1 MTHRFRLLNG
11 SGFGVNCPGR
21 IRLATKTLPV
31 LQHHRSECCEASVQD
46 LQLIGKRLCWT
57 RAAAGLRP
65 DKTPCRADQ
74 SVGRLISQTGQRTY
88 RTLRP
93 PKPRRPVPTYKSV
106 VLLLRCHTMSL
117 WYGLVRNADQPRLS
131 APAEAQASAAE
142 PWSLGLDDGTGVR
155 VARSA
160 FQGDLKFSW
169 DLFRG
174 FRSCQV
180 LTYSIDLA
188 TVRRLITDLGVA
200 KVECVIGTVATIDRI
215 EKVLAVQ
222 QAAMQHASIL
232 VEELSKTACD
242 VIEALTSGQLAF
254 WVLRDQVSHSKLYLL
269 DGGTEPERRII
280 MGSANFSEQAFR
292 GWQHETLAMYDD
304 DPAAWDYYS
313 ARYREVRDRASQRI
327 DPQLLLGRTQ
337 PVQVEETPVLAGERP
352 SIVLVGGDSPSVE
365 DATDSIRK
373 TAKTLRNQIGPHL
386 PARRRDT
393 QTLNPDLK
401 TRIRGVLRNQPRR
414 ATEPAAFS
422 ISTDT
427 RTATFDGT
435 PFPLDFDPELAVSDA
450 ELMIEYFTGF
460 EGFAGT
466 AEEVRELQEEYF
478 AFWAWLYFSPFMCDL
493 RTRAAHANR
502 DVIRYERVALLYG
515 KANCGKTSLI
525 QVLLRS
531 MFPQRPQAAWMDR
544 SLFKTAELEAI
555 TRTAKRCPAFFDD
568 VTAKQMGLT
577 GKDFIKNET
586 PLSLAEYPAV
596 VISMNR
602 YKDGFADEIMKRAF
616 LIYTHTALAVYN
628 DKIREDEDQRIRK
641 VADRLTGHLYR
652 RYLQAVLD
660 KLADDPLPDD
670 WLQLSSG
677 VLGGLLRD
685 ATAECP
691 PVWSAPQTRT
701 HHAERRYKSLRAKF
715 HHLLRPAAQID
726 ADNPKS
732 EGWWVD
738 TDTGRLIVR
747 ERVNQ
752 YGRSA
757 FNWDQ
762 VPSTI
767 IDADASSSG
776 HTSLV
781 LSELNRFLPNW
792 NLHSPIQVRTPKIEQ
807 PRIRPR
813 RRSWRLLRRASRG

>member
-1 MTHRFRLLNG
+1 M
-11 SGFGVNCPGR
+11 
-21 IRLATKTLPV
+21 
-31 LQHHRSECCEASVQD
+31 
-46 LQLIGKRLCWT
+46 
-57 RAAAGLRP
+57 
-65 DKTPCRADQ
+65 
-74 SVGRLISQTGQRTY
+74 
-88 RTLRP
+88 
-93 PKPRRPVPTYKSV
+93 
-106 VLLLRCHTMSL
+106 
-117 WYGLVRNADQPRLS
+117 
-131 APAEAQASAAE
+131 
-142 PWSLGLDDGTGVR
+142 R
-155 VARSA
+155 VARSS
-160 FQGDLKFSW
+160 FHGDLKFSW

-174 FRSCQV
+174 FRSCRV
-180 LTYSIDLA
+180 LTYSIDLT
-188 TVRRLITDLGVA
+188 TVRRLVTDLGVTE
-200 KVECVIGTVATIDRI
+200 VECVIGTVATINRV

-222 QAAMQHASIL
+222 QAAMQHASVL

-242 VIEALTSGQLAF
+242 VIEALTSGRLAF

-313 ARYREVRDRASQRI
+313 ARYREVRDKASQHI
-327 DPQLLLGRTQ
+327 DPDLLLGRTQ
-337 PVQVEETPVLAGERP
+337 PVQIDETPVLAGDRP
-352 SIVLVGGDSPSVE
+352 SIVLVGDDSPSVE

-401 TRIRGVLRNQPRR
+401 TRIRRALRNQPRH
-414 ATEPAAFS
+414 AGEPAAFS

-427 RTATFDGT
+427 RTATFDGA
-435 PFPLDFDPELAVSDA
+435 PFPLDFDPELAASDA
-450 ELMIEYFTGF
+450 ALMIEYFTGF

-466 AEEVRELQEEYF
+466 PEEVRELQEEYF

-502 DVIRYERVALLYG
+502 DVIRYERVAVLYG

-525 QVLLRS
+525 QALLRS
-531 MFPQRPQAAWMDR
+531 MFPQRPQAACMGK

-641 VADRLTGHLYR
+641 VTDRLTGHLYR
-652 RYLQAVLD
+652 RYLQTILD
-660 KLADDPLPDD
+660 KLDEDDQPED
-670 WLQLSSG
+670 WLHLSSS
-677 VLGGLLRD
+677 VLSELLQD
-685 ATAECP
+685 PATGNASA
-691 PVWSAPQTRT
+691 WAAPQSRTR
-701 HHAERRYKSLRAKF
+701 HAERRYKSLRAKF
-715 HHLLRPAAQID
+715 SHLLRPAATID
-726 ADNPKS
+726 ADSPKP
-732 EGWWVD
+732 EGWWID
-738 TDTGRLIVR
+738 ADAGRLIVR

-752 YGRSA
+752 YGQSA

-767 IDADASSSG
+767 IDADASSGG

-781 LSELNRFLPNW
+781 LSELNKFLPSW
-792 NLHSPIQVRTPKIEQ
+792 THHSPTPAPTPKTEA
-807 PRIRPR
+807 PTDRPQ
-813 RRSWRLLRRASRG
+813 RRSWGFWRRHAS

>member
-1 MTHRFRLLNG
+1 MVR
-11 SGFGVNCPGR
+11 V
-21 IRLATKTLPV
+21 
-31 LQHHRSECCEASVQD
+31 VQ
-46 LQLIGKRLCWT
+46 I
-57 RAAAGLRP
+57 
-65 DKTPCRADQ
+65 DQ
-74 SVGRLISQTGQRTY
+74 S
-88 RTLRP
+88 
-93 PKPRRPVPTYKSV
+93 
-106 VLLLRCHTMSL
+106 LLTAS
-117 WYGLVRNADQPRLS
+117 
-131 APAEAQASAAE
+131 EAQDSAE
-142 PWSLGLDDGTGVR
+142 RPWSLGLDDGTGVR
-155 VARSA
+155 VARSS
-160 FQGDLKFSW
+160 FHGDLKFSW

-174 FRSCQV
+174 FRSCRV
-180 LTYSIDLA
+180 LTYSIDLT
-188 TVRRLITDLGVA
+188 TVRRLITDLGVTE
-200 KVECVIGTVATIDRI
+200 VECVIGTVATIDRV

-222 QAAMQHASIL
+222 HAAMQHASVL
-232 VEELSKTACD
+232 VEELSKTD
-242 VIEALTSGQLAF
+242 SEVIEALTSGRLAF

-269 DGGTEPERRII
+269 EGGTTPERRII

-304 DPAAWDYYS
+304 DAAAWDYYS
-313 ARYREVRDRASQRI
+313 ARYREVRDKASQHI

-337 PVQVEETPVLAGERP
+337 PVQIEETPVLTGDRP
-352 SIVLVGGDSPSVE
+352 SIVLVGDDSPSVE

-401 TRIRGVLRNQPRR
+401 TRIRRALRNQPRH
-414 ATEPAAFS
+414 AGEPAAFS

-435 PFPLDFDPELAVSDA
+435 PFPLDFDPELAESDA
-450 ELMIEYFTGF
+450 ALMIEYFAGF

-466 AEEVRELQEEYF
+466 PEEVRELQEEYF

-502 DVIRYERVALLYG
+502 DVIRYERVAVLYG

-525 QVLLRS
+525 QALLRS
-531 MFPQRPQAAWMDR
+531 MFPQRPQAACMEK

-641 VADRLTGHLYR
+641 VTDRLTGHLYQ
-652 RYLQAVLD
+652 RYLQTILD
-660 KLADDPLPDD
+660 KLDEDDQPED
-670 WLQLSSG
+670 WLHLSSSI
-677 VLGGLLRD
+677 LSELLQD
-685 ATAECP
+685 
-691 PVWSAPQTRT
+691 PVTGNAPAWAAPQTRT
-701 HHAERRYKSLRAKF
+701 RHAERRYKSLRAKF
-715 HHLLRPAAQID
+715 HHLLRPTAQID
-726 ADNPKS
+726 SDSLKH
-732 EGWWVD
+732 EGWWID
-738 TDTGRLIVR
+738 SDAGRVVVR

-752 YGRSA
+752 YGQSA

-781 LSELNRFLPNW
+781 LSELNKFLPNW
-792 NLHSPIQVRTPKIEQ
+792 PHHTPAPAPTPKTDISAD
-807 PRIRPR
+807 RPR
-813 RRSWRLLRRASRG
+813 RRRFGFRRRHLS